1 MQETKLTTSPASG
14 TQDAIEI
21 SMRCKPFSYNMKMK
35 EHHLLVD
42 ADGTIRVYDSI
53 AGHYTTCHRLGKA
66 ARAKAIRLAQEGGR

>member
-1 MQETKLTTSPASG
+1 MQETKLTTSPASE

-21 SMRCKPFSYNMKMK
+21 SMRCKPFSFRMK

-53 AGHYTTCHRLGKA
+53 AGHYTTCHRLGKYA
-66 ARAKAIRLAQEGGR
+66 QSKAIRLAREGGR